1 VIPRP
6 GHHPGLRE
14 DARRRRGGG
23 RHGGGAGQERALQ
36 KIAAP
41 GVVGLIVR
49 KGIRLIGHV

>member
-1 VIPRP
+1 MIPRP